1 MKKTQD
7 QIEEEM
13 VEAAIMN
20 AGNFGAAVDMFH
32 PDYGQILKDGK
43 PTEEGLAFFQDNL
56 EQFEINN
63 KTTGRA

>member
-1 MKKTQD
+1 MKTPE

-13 VEAAIMN
+13 IEAAINN

-43 PTEEGLAFFQDNL
+43 PTEEGLAFFQDNM
-56 EQFEINN
+56 EQLQINN
-63 KTTGRA
+63 KSVGKA